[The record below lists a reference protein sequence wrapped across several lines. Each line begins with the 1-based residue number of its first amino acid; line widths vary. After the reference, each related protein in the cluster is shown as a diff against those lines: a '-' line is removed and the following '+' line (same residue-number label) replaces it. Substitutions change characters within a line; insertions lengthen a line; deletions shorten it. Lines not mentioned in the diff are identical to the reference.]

1 MAPRR
6 LNSWIGGFLD
16 YTKPLGVST
25 LFRKW
30 AALATVSGALERRA
44 CLVTSR
50 GELYPNLFVLLV
62 SPPGVG
68 KSIVINAVR
77 EFWASTAGLTIAP
90 ASTTR
95 SGLIDFMCDHKRVD
109 TSTQLPRLIHSVLF
123 ASGEFIDLVPE
134 YNNAWL
140 GMLHS
145 LYDCAKTVDDVT
157 IAHGA
162 RKLENTH
169 MVLLAGTQPKFLDS
183 LLPEEAYGMGFFSR
197 LILVYAGEKQYVDL
211 FTGVQKSAKLT
222 EFLQEDL
229 NSIASLKRDFYM
241 GPETIELWRKHAPSG
256 FPPIPDHSKLQ
267 HYNTRREL
275 HILKIAMCMSAAES
289 DELKIKPEHL
299 ENAISLLH
307 ETEKLMPQIFQ
318 EMSTKG
324 YADANEEVWSFAMQ
338 TWMSNGKKPV
348 PENAMIRFMTGRV
361 PNNQIRPTLE
371 LLISAGQLK
380 QITQPGPGGVNF
392 KCYVPLAK

>member
-1 MAPRR
+1 M
-6 LNSWIGGFLD
+6 
-16 YTKPLGVST
+16 ST

-30 AALATVSGALERRA
+30 AALTTVSGALERRC

-77 EFWASTAGLTIAP
+77 DFWASTAGLTIAP

-95 SGLIDFMCDHKRVD
+95 SGLINFMVENKRVEA
-109 TSTQLPRLIHSVLF
+109 SIPLPKLIHSVLF
-123 ASGEFIDLVPE
+123 ASGEFIDLVPQ
-134 YNNAWL
+134 YDNAWL

-145 LYDCAKTVDDVT
+145 LYDCAKVVDDVT
-157 IAHGA
+157 IAHGN
-162 RKLENTH
+162 RKLEHTH

-211 FTGVQKSAKLT
+211 FSHVERSSTLRAYL
-222 EFLQEDL
+222 EEDL
-229 NSIASLKRDFYM
+229 KTIASLRKDFHLA
-241 GPETIELWRKHAPSG
+241 PDAIEHWQKLAPQG
-256 FPPIPDHSKLQ
+256 FPPIPEHSKLQ

-275 HILKIAMCMSAAES
+275 HILKIAMCISAARS
-289 DELKIKPEHL
+289 DDLKVTIEDLDQAMELL
-299 ENAISLLH
+299 F

-324 YADANEEVWSFAMQ
+324 YADANEEVWNYAMQ
-338 TWMSNGKKPV
+338 IWMTNGRKPV
-348 PENAMIRFMTGRV
+348 SESQLHRFMLGRM
-361 PNNQIRPTLE
+361 PNNQIKPTIE
-371 LLISAGQLK
+371 LLISAGHLK
-380 QITQPGPGGVNF
+380 AVLQPGPGGVSF
-392 KCYVPLAK
+392 KCYVPLPK

>member
-1 MAPRR
+1 M
-6 LNSWIGGFLD
+6 
-16 YTKPLGVST
+16 ST

-30 AALATVSGALERRA
+30 AALSTVSGALERRC

-77 EFWASTAGLTIAP
+77 DFWACTAGLTIAP

-95 SGLIDFMCDHKRVD
+95 SGLINFMVDHKRVEA
-109 TSTQLPRLIHSVLF
+109 SIPLPKLIHSVLF
-123 ASGEFIDLVPE
+123 ASGEFIDLVPQ
-134 YNNAWL
+134 YDNAWL

-145 LYDCAKTVDDVT
+145 LYDCAKVVDDVT
-157 IAHGA
+157 IAHGN
-162 RKLENTH
+162 RKLEHTH
-169 MVLLAGTQPKFLDS
+169 MVLIAGTQPKFLDS

-211 FTGVQKSAKLT
+211 FSHVEKSATLKSYL
-222 EFLQEDL
+222 EEDL
-229 NSIASLKRDFYM
+229 KTIASLRKDFHM
-241 GPETIELWRKHAPSG
+241 DPAAIETWQKIAPTG
-256 FPPIPDHSKLQ
+256 FPPIPEHSKLQ

-275 HILKIAMCMSAAES
+275 HILKIAMCISAARS
-289 DELKIKPEHL
+289 DDLKITVDDL
-299 ENAISLLH
+299 EQAMELLF

-324 YADANEEVWSFAMQ
+324 YADANEEVWNYAMQ
-338 TWMSNGKKPV
+338 VWMTNGRKPV
-348 PENAMIRFMTGRV
+348 SESQLHRFMLGRM
-361 PNNQIRPTLE
+361 PNNQIKPTLE
-371 LLISAGQLK
+371 LLISANHLK
-380 QITQPGPGGVNF
+380 PILQPGPGGATF
-392 KCYVPLAK
+392 RCYVPLPK